1 MKIKEVQAG
10 IKIIKNYNSYQASL
24 MAELETGEDS
34 EKVGADLME
43 KALSIVSKKI
53 KLNEDLSL
61 EKESLTIKEKHS
73 EIEVGAAWPAKK
85 FNDGLSI
92 KMSKTGNWEEVLI
105 QDLEKTKEG
114 YKQETSEGV
123 FIFKKIPE
131 DKRTS
136 NKMPTYRIYKIED
149 KDGI

>member
-10 IKIIKNYNSYQASL
+10 VKIIKNYNSYQASL
-24 MAELETGEDS
+24 VAELEVGEDP
-34 EKVGADLME
+34 EKIGEDLMA

-53 KLNEDLSL
+53 KLNEDLDL
-61 EKESLTIKEKHS
+61 GKENLAVDERHS

-85 FNDGLSI
+85 FKDGLSI
-92 KMSKTGNWEEVLI
+92 KMSKTGNWEEVRI
-105 QDLEKTKEG
+105 QDLEKIKEG
-114 YKQETSEGV
+114 YKQKTSEGV

-136 NKMPTYRIYKIED
+136 NKMPTFRIYKIED
-149 KDGI
+149 KNGI